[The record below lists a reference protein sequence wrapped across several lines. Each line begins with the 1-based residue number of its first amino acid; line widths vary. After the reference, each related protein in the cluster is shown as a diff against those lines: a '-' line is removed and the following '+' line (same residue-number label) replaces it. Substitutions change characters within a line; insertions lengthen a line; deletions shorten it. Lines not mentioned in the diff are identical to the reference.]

1 MAKIFLMILNSVM
14 NYYLDTHSKHRF
26 IFRPDSE
33 NLHISPRN
41 QWFSLIV
48 IKVSQRVANDQII
61 DGKTSLK
68 KSVILSII
76 RAFLRHNDKL
86 SKTSKISE
94 PIISESCEQC
104 QRNSGTSI
112 HRLWALSKAQNNF
125 PEIRYFLDNSGAFM
139 RHHVKLSENSK
150 IKKIITSESRDQCP
164 RYSETFI
171 YTLLALTEA

>member
-1 MAKIFLMILNSVM
+1 MQKSLFGKCLSRLWIIIQTHIRNTDS
-14 NYYLDTHSKHRF
+14 YSDT
-26 IFRPDSE
+26 DLE
-33 NLHISPRN
+33 NPHISLSN

-48 IKVSQRVANDQII
+48 IKVLQRVANDQII

-94 PIISESCEQC
+94 PIISESREQC

-112 HRLWALSKAQNNF
+112 
-125 PEIRYFLDNSGAFM
+125 
-139 RHHVKLSENSK
+139 
-150 IKKIITSESRDQCP
+150 
-164 RYSETFI
+164 
-171 YTLLALTEA
+171 YTLLALSRNIFLEIRHFLDDSGRSSDITSNSVKLLK